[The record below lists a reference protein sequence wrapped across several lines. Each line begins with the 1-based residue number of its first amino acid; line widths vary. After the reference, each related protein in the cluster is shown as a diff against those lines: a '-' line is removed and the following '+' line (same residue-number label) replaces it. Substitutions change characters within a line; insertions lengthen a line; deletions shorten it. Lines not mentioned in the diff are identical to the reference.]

1 MKLCDTCI
9 YRNNVEQL
17 KPCIIYRDNCE
28 YYEKERDTTT
38 EEAISIMNVIVHML
52 EPQYDTDRVEDAV
65 DMAIKA
71 LNREPRITG
80 KWTSECEPDNRD
92 AEPKDITDE
101 YFHESNVS
109 LVGYTVT
116 CPHCGCTL
124 TGFAVM
130 SNHYCYVCGGKFGRK
145 MLPTDDTREDD
156 EE

>member
-1 MKLCDTCI
+1 MT
-9 YRNNVEQL
+9 R
-17 KPCIIYRDNCE
+17 
-28 YYEKERDTTT
+28 
-38 EEAISIMNVIVHML
+38 EEAVQVLRHIIQVA
-52 EPQYDTDRVEDAV
+52 DTSDCGIKEIDGIDEDAL